1 MSQEESLLD
10 IVSIVYKNKKR
21 IIYTALAAGVLSA
34 IVSLMM
40 PNYYKATS
48 LFYPAST
55 DMADPLPVGTLSED
69 RLYYGTD
76 MDLDRLLSIANSA
89 EMYEYLIQ
97 EFDLYKHYDINP
109 DSKKGPSKVRK
120 KISKLYNVQKS
131 KFDAVELSVEDQDRE
146 MASRMANGAREKI
159 NSMAQ
164 ALIKN
169 TQYNLLQSFNA
180 NVDVKEVGL
189 TVLTDSLTA
198 LRNRY
203 SIYNPY
209 SQGETFGEL
218 VTLTES
224 KQVNTAAKLQAFQS
238 RDSIKKYNVILAG
251 IDKELIALKEK
262 ALTFNKGYGLVL
274 RLEDER
280 NKYNEQLSYDKER
293 LKQLSATY
301 NAPFAAIHIIQK
313 AEIPLLKSRPKRS
326 ILVIGIT
333 AMAGILAILWVL
345 LLNQFKV
352 KNWKRAFE
360 D

>member
-10 IVSIVYKNKKR
+10 IVSIVYRNRKK
-21 IIYTALAAGVLSA
+21 IIYTALIAGVLSA

-40 PNYYKATS
+40 PNYYKSTT

-55 DMADPLPVGTLSED
+55 DMADPLPVGTLSDD
-69 RLYYGTD
+69 RYYYGTD
-76 MDLDRLLSIANSA
+76 MDLDRLLSIANSS
-89 EMYEYLIQ
+89 EMYEYLINK
-97 EFDLYKHYDINP
+97 FNLYEHYDINP
-109 DSKKGPSKVRK
+109 DSKTGPSKVRK
-120 KISKLYNVQKS
+120 KIAKLYNVQKS
-131 KFDAVELSVEDQDRE
+131 KFDAIELSVEDQDRE
-146 MASRMANGAREKI
+146 MASNMANEARNKI
-159 NSMAQ
+159 DELAQ
-164 ALIKN
+164 GLIKN
-169 TQYNLLQSFNA
+169 TQNNLLQSVKS
-180 NVDVKEVGL
+180 NVVVKELGL

-224 KQVNTAAKLQAFQS
+224 KQINTAAKLEAFQS
-238 RDSIKKYNVILAG
+238 RDSIRKYKVVLAG
-251 IDKELIALKEK
+251 IQKELIALKEK
-262 ALTFNKGYGLVL
+262 ALKFNKGYGLVL

-280 NKYNEQLSYDKER
+280 NKYNEQLSFDKER
-293 LKQLSATY
+293 LKQLNATY
-301 NAPFAAIHIIQK
+301 NAPFAAIHLIQK
-313 AEIPLLKSRPKRS
+313 AEVPLLKSRPKRS

-333 AMAGILAILWVL
+333 AMAGILSMLWVL

-352 KNWKRAFE
+352 KDWKRAFK